1 MKLINYVLITF
12 LVLGILGFSGIAF
25 AQDSIT
31 VSESTVDA
39 NPSDVVI
46 HGFVPVLKGGKI
58 SADDIEAFM
67 ALPLE
72 DKIFVIATG
81 LALIIF
87 IIWYTLKGK
96 NTRLSL
102 RIPIIFFWFLLIFVP
117 LYWLG
122 NMMYLIVA
130 VIAVV
135 IVLVTTW
142 YQEHGR
148 HMSKTR
154 LIGVIGGLCLLL
166 VLVVGLPAYYYFTAS
181 EDIAEITVAS
191 KNANM
196 EIVDYKVYRNTFTG
210 SDVKFEGYVKN
221 NGNKAIEFVQINVTG
236 YDAAGNIVT
245 NKTTF
250 VDDNTLLAG
259 STSPF
264 GELSSYYGG
273 YLEDPQQKIVRIKLE
288 AFTDF

>member
-12 LVLGILGFSGIAF
+12 LVLWILGFSGIAF

-31 VSESTVDA
+31 VSEGTLDA

-58 SADDIEAFM
+58 SGDDIEAFM

-72 DKIFVIATG
+72 DKIFVIVSA
-81 LALIIF
+81 LAIIIF
-87 IIWYTLKGK
+87 VFWYTLKGK
-96 NTRLSL
+96 YMRLSL
-102 RIPIIFFWFLLIFVP
+102 RIPIIILMLLLIFVP
-117 LYWLG
+117 LYLLG
-122 NMMYLIVA
+122 NMLYFIVA
-130 VIAVV
+130 FLTTI
-135 IVLVTTW
+135 IVLGTTW
-142 YQEHGR
+142 YQEHGKR
-148 HMSKTR
+148 MSKAR
-154 LIGVIGGLCLLL
+154 LIGTVIGVCLLI
-166 VLVVGLPAYYYFTAS
+166 VLLIGLPAYYYFTAS

-191 KNANM
+191 KNVNM

-273 YLEDPQQKIVRIKLE
+273 YLEDPQQKIVSIKLE